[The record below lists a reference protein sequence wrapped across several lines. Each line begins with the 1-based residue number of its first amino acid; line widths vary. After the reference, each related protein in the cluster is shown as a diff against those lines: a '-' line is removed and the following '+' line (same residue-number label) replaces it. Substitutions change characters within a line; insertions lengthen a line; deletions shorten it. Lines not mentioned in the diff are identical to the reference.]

1 MRHRYI
7 RGILALIWLA
17 AALIS
22 GAKGNLA
29 WCGLSA
35 LIGIAFGC
43 SVYTSWKKDNGKKG
57 DDRP

>member
-29 WCGLSA
+29 WCGISA

-43 SVYTSWKKDNGKKG
+43 SVYNN
-57 DDRP
+57 